1 YPGESTTSS
10 IVSVSRRAGPPH
22 FGQVVLTNAAC
33 SASGDPVV
41 LKFRSAGSSTGSC
54 SSGTG
59 AMPHCGQWMNG
70 IGVPQARWRETPQSR
85 ILKLLLASPK
95 PCFTAYA
102 VLASIAS
109 GLFIRLNGPELI
121 NSPVSSFAVNGA
133 STGASSGS
141 VEPTNLITRG
151 IGSPYFFE
159 NSKSR
164 SSCAGTTPIAPVP

>member
-1 YPGESTTSS
+1 REGA
-10 IVSVSRRAGPPH
+10 IVAVSRRAAPPH
-22 FGQVVLTNAAC
+22 FGQVVLTNSGA

-41 LKFRSAGSSTGSC
+41 LKFRSVGRTTGSC

-59 AMPHCGQWMNG
+59 TMPSFGQWMNG

-85 ILKLLLASPK
+85 ILKLVFASPK

-102 VLASIAS
+102 VIASIAS
-109 GLFIRLNGPELI
+109 GTFIPLNGPELI
-121 NSPVSSFAVNGA
+121 NSPVSSFAVNGT

-141 VEPTNLITRG
+141 VEPINLMPRG
-151 IGSPYFFE
+151 IGSAYFFE

-164 SSCAGTTPIAPVP
+164 SSCAGTTPTTPVP